1 MKIDNKFLIFRTL
14 AGYERAKDMI
24 KESSIVFVIEN
35 RSIYTHGVRFGG
47 ESVDLSDYVTDD
59 DLSDY
64 IKKDEIDQYIPQQ
77 PSAGDNKKHIFLTQD
92 EYDDLDGVISVSH
105 IVDNKR
111 ADILLCK
118 GFGFNLYAKPLLKSL
133 TRSIKKSDLYT
144 DEEKKKYVISKQ
156 VRNFMI

>member
-92 EYDDLDGVISVSH
+92 EYDDLDGEYEENAIYF
-105 IVDNKR
+105 
-111 ADILLCK
+111 ILQD
-118 GFGFNLYAKPLLKSL
+118 GQGGETPTEQEDEYGTSFGDRFPFKFGWSF
-133 TRSIKKSDLYT
+133 
-144 DEEKKKYVISKQ
+144 DESFPV
-156 VRNFMI
+156 VLN